1 MSKNNRMNKLGLIF
15 LAVLGFFSS
24 CVSDSENDQVI
35 FQRNLEQIE
44 KYISENDIPSVKE
57 FNDPA
62 TGIRIYWQETSA
74 SGNSPAIGDS
84 LRVDYVGK
92 LLNNFVFDTSVDSV
106 ARANNMFNPNRTY
119 GPFKMVFGV
128 TSLIVGFDFALSKM
142 EEGDIA
148 TVIFPSIYGY
158 GSRDQNDIPAN
169 SPLVF
174 QINLVQ
180 VQIKDE

>member
-1 MSKNNRMNKLGLIF
+1 MFKNNRMNRISLIV
-15 LAVLGFFSS
+15 LAIIGVFSS

-44 KYISENDIPSVKE
+44 KYISENNIPSKKE

-62 TGIRIYWQETSA
+62 TGIRIYWQETSV
-74 SGNSPAIGDS
+74 SGNLPAVSDT

-106 ARANNMFNPNRTY
+106 ARANNMYNPNRTY
-119 GPFKMVFGV
+119 EPFKMIFGV
-128 TSLIVGFDFALSKM
+128 TGLIIGFEFALSKM

-148 TVIFPSIYGY
+148 TVIFPSLYGY
-158 GSRDQNDIPAN
+158 GSRPQNNIPAN

-174 QINLVQ
+174 QINLVE
-180 VQIKDE
+180 VEKKDE